1 MTRITVSLV
10 LMLSI
15 AIGGCG
21 RPSGPPVAPV
31 TEISPPSSGAVTA
44 SADDPAPQISADD
57 WPQWRGPNEDG
68 VSTGPAVPVSW
79 KGGAAAENIVWKQQ
93 IPGRGHS
100 SPIIIGDHIYV
111 ETADEQ
117 AQVQSVLS
125 LSRADGKQVWK
136 TDLFKGNFE
145 KEMHG
150 ENTQASSTIAFDGE
164 RLFAPF
170 LNDRKIWMVALDLAG
185 KELWRKEV
193 GGFESQF
200 GFSSSPALYK
210 SLVIIAADHRGG
222 GFLAALNRKSGE
234 IVWRKS
240 RPASSSYA
248 SPRVVTVAGKDQLVI
263 CGCDL
268 VASFDPLTGKE
279 NWATKGTTSASV
291 GTMVVAGDL
300 MFASGGYPGRDTV
313 ALNSAGEVAWRNGE
327 KSYVPSLITYQDHLY
342 MVNDE
347 GIAYCYDAKTG
358 KERWK
363 KRIGGN
369 FRVSPVLNDGH
380 IFTTDMSGKTTV
392 FKAQPTALEI
402 VAENQLG
409 TEGFASPGISKGQL
423 FMRVGDNS
431 TGTRHDWIYCI
442 GKK

>member
-1 MTRITVSLV
+1 
-10 LMLSI
+10 
-15 AIGGCG
+15 
-21 RPSGPPVAPV
+21 
-31 TEISPPSSGAVTA
+31 
-44 SADDPAPQISADD
+44 
-57 WPQWRGPNEDG
+57 
-68 VSTGPAVPVSW
+68 
-79 KGGAAAENIVWKQQ
+79 
-93 IPGRGHS
+93 
-100 SPIIIGDHIYV
+100 
-111 ETADEQ
+111 
-117 AQVQSVLS
+117 
-125 LSRADGKQVWK
+125 
-136 TDLFKGNFE
+136 
-145 KEMHG
+145 
-150 ENTQASSTIAFDGE
+150 
-164 RLFAPF
+164 
-170 LNDRKIWMVALDLAG
+170 
-185 KELWRKEV
+185 
-193 GGFESQF
+193 
-200 GFSSSPALYK
+200 
-210 SLVIIAADHRGG
+210 
-222 GFLAALNRKSGE
+222 
-234 IVWRKS
+234 
-240 RPASSSYA
+240 
-248 SPRVVTVAGKDQLVI
+248 
-263 CGCDL
+263 
-268 VASFDPLTGKE
+268 
-279 NWATKGTTSASV
+279 
-291 GTMVVAGDL
+291 